1 MPLKMPL
8 NSKMAENDIS
18 SIMNKT
24 FTSDIY
30 RQTYV
35 HMYTYVYTCL
45 YVSSIPFLL
54 VEG

>member
-8 NSKMAENDIS
+8 NSKMAENYIS
-18 SIMNKT
+18 SFMNKT
-24 FTSDIY
+24 FTLDVY

-35 HMYTYVYTCL
+35 HMYTYYTCL